1 MPEVCS
7 NPVCEN
13 LVVSH
18 PRAARPRRFC
28 SNECKLNGWAF
39 KRVAEM
45 LLPLGPARARE
56 ILDNLT
62 NEDTQGK
69 GQVEIVNPR
78 AIVSEIL

>member
-1 MPEVCS
+1 MAEVCS

-13 LVVSH
+13 PVVSH

-56 ILDNLT
+56 ILEGLENRGS
-62 NEDTQGK
+62 EDKARG
-69 GQVEIVNPR
+69 EIVAPR
-78 AIVSEIL
+78 AT